1 MSENPLNG
9 RWHNEVKKDLDKK
22 CEIIAQII
30 FKKPVCGHR
39 VGAVW

>member
-9 RWHNEVKKDLDKK
+9 RRHNEVKKDLDKK

-30 FKKPVCGHR
+30 F
-39 VGAVW
+39 